1 MPAGYM
7 DAWLQVGKNYGDM
20 IKSVGTS
27 VAGGIGA
34 HQEGQMAKESAPTM
48 FSQYSQTAQAVGM
61 QPDASIV
68 ERYSKL
74 GDMSGPQA
82 IQFNKDIMGAQQMQM
97 NIANM
102 QRQAQIYQMQQ
113 QAMQRAAQQQ
123 ALQQRANYINQTV
136 DSLPFPSG
144 SMPVINPLFN
154 Y

>member
-7 DAWLQVGKNYGDM
+7 DAWLQVGKNYADA
-20 IKSVGTS
+20 IKTAGTA

-48 FSQYSQTAQAVGM
+48 FSQYSQTAQAAGM

-102 QRQAQIYQMQQ
+102 QRQAQAYQMQQ

-123 ALQQRANYINQTV
+123 ALQSDRNSILGTWG
-136 DSLPFPSG
+136 LGMPSG
-144 SMPVINPLFN
+144 NGTPNLGLFGQ
-154 Y
+154 